1 MTPCSRIYEAFLS
14 RILEDEWE
22 NWLTEEAEQDWYQI
36 MEAAIPWFKFPRHNL
51 IAHTIEG
58 FDEDLSSQEIQIIAN
73 YMKCEWLNRC
83 IMTWEN
89 IKPLYEEKDFSQANL
104 LDKLIKTLAHERKYA
119 LRMESYYYRSIDG
132 KPYKYSGFAGSGNE
146 TPDET

>member
-1 MTPCSRIYEAFLS
+1 MTPCSRIYKAFLS

-22 NWLTEEAEQDWYQI
+22 NWLQEEAEEDWYEI
-36 MEAAIPWFKFPRHNL
+36 MEAAITWFKFPRIDL
-51 IAHTIEG
+51 THTKEG
-58 FDEDLSSQEIQIIAN
+58 FDEDLTNQEIQIIAN

-104 LDKLIKTLAHERKYA
+104 IDKLTKALKEEREKAKIY
-119 LRMESYYYRSIDG
+119 ESYYYRSVNG
-132 KPYKYSGFAGSGNE
+132 KPYKYSSLAGSV
-146 TPDET
+146 DEGE